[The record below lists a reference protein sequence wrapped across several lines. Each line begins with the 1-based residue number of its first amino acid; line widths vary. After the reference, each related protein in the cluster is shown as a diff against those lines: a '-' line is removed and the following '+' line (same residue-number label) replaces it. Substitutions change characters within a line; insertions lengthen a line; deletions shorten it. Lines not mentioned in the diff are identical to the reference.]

1 MSIAIA
7 DENFFNKGLKLFKD
21 KKYEDARFMFERGI
35 VFNPKDSNSYLYLAK
50 IYNIQ
55 EDQDKEEKNLE
66 ATLLIE
72 PNNEEAILMSMKIAL
87 ERSNYSK
94 VKDLSNTFSKVC
106 KKLCNENKEILDTL
120 ANIEPKKMSLDK
132 NLNKILIIDFGS
144 QFTQL
149 IARRIRESGVYSE
162 IISHK
167 KVKNKNID
175 NSIKG
180 IILSGGP
187 LNVYQINKYSFDKRI
202 IENQIP
208 VLGICFGHQIL
219 SKLNG
224 GRVKQ
229 SKYREFGLANIR
241 KKRES
246 ILTKNFF
253 NKKNIN
259 KVWMSHADQVSKLPK
274 NFNVIASS
282 QNSKFAIIENKK
294 KNFYGVQFHPEVTH
308 TENGKKLINNFIF
321 LICKIKRNWSSKD
334 QKIKLI
340 KDVQNLVG
348 KNKVICALSGGVDS
362 SVVAQLLNKAIG
374 KNLFCIFVNTGL
386 LRKNEEIQVVKTFK
400 KKLKINLIY
409 VNAENEFLRKLN
421 NVSDPEK
428 KRKIIGN
435 LFIKIFERYA
445 KRIKNVKF
453 LAQGTLYPDLIE
465 SKSVTG
471 SQTSKI
477 KSHHNVGG
485 LPKKMKLKLVEPLKF
500 LFKDEVRKLGL
511 ELKLSKEIIS
521 RHPFP
526 GPGLAIRMPGII
538 TKEKIKILKEA
549 DNYFIQAL
557 REHNLYNKIW
567 QAYAA
572 LLPVK
577 TVGVMGDNRT
587 YEYLCLLRAITS
599 EDGMT
604 ADFYDFKKSFIQMI
618 SNKIVNSIRGVNRV
632 VYDVTSKPPST
643 IELE

>member
-1 MSIAIA
+1 
-7 DENFFNKGLKLFKD
+7 
-21 KKYEDARFMFERGI
+21 
-35 VFNPKDSNSYLYLAK
+35 
-50 IYNIQ
+50 
-55 EDQDKEEKNLE
+55 
-66 ATLLIE
+66 
-72 PNNEEAILMSMKIAL
+72 
-87 ERSNYSK
+87 
-94 VKDLSNTFSKVC
+94 
-106 KKLCNENKEILDTL
+106 
-120 ANIEPKKMSLDK
+120 MSLDK

-246 ILTKNFF
+246 ILIKNFF

-374 KNLFCIFVNTGL
+374 KKLFCIFVNTGL

-421 NVSDPEK
+421 NVSEPEK

>member
-1 MSIAIA
+1 
-7 DENFFNKGLKLFKD
+7 
-21 KKYEDARFMFERGI
+21 
-35 VFNPKDSNSYLYLAK
+35 
-50 IYNIQ
+50 
-55 EDQDKEEKNLE
+55 
-66 ATLLIE
+66 
-72 PNNEEAILMSMKIAL
+72 
-87 ERSNYSK
+87 
-94 VKDLSNTFSKVC
+94 
-106 KKLCNENKEILDTL
+106 
-120 ANIEPKKMSLDK
+120 MSLD
-132 NLNKILIIDFGS
+132 LALDKILIIDFGS

-149 IARRIRESGVYSE
+149 IARRIRELGVFSE
-162 IISHK
+162 IVSHK
-167 KVKNKNID
+167 KIKNKDID
-175 NSIKG
+175 ISTKG
-180 IILSGGP
+180 IVLSGGP
-187 LNVYQINKYSFDKRI
+187 LNVYEIKRYSFDKKI
-202 IENQIP
+202 INNKIP
-208 VLGICFGHQIL
+208 ILGICFGHQIL

-224 GRVKQ
+224 GQVKQ
-229 SKYREFGLANIR
+229 SKHREFGLANIH
-241 KKRES
+241 KKKES
-246 ILTKNFF
+246 LLTKHFF
-253 NKKNIN
+253 NQNKLN

-274 NFNVIASS
+274 NFSVVASS
-282 QNSKFAIIENKK
+282 QNSKFAIVEDKVKK
-294 KNFYGVQFHPEVTH
+294 FYGVQFHPEVTH
-308 TENGKKLINNFIF
+308 TENGKKIIKNFIF
-321 LICKIKRNWSSKD
+321 LICKVKKNWSPKD
-334 QKIKLI
+334 QKLKLI
-340 KDVQNLVG
+340 KDIRNRVG

-374 KNLFCIFVNTGL
+374 KKLYCIFVNTGL
-386 LRKNEEIQVVKTFK
+386 LRKNEEKQVIKTFK
-400 KKLKINLIY
+400 NRLKINLIY
-409 VNAENEFLRKLN
+409 VNAEKEFLKELTN
-421 NVSDPEK
+421 ISDPEK
-428 KRKIIGN
+428 KRKKIGQ

-445 KRIKNVKF
+445 KKIKDVQF

-538 TKEKIKILKEA
+538 TKKKINILKEA
-549 DNYFIQAL
+549 DYYFIQGL
-557 REHNLYNKIW
+557 KDHGIYNKIW

-604 ADFYDFKKSFIQMI
+604 ADFYDFKKTFIQTI
-618 SNKIVNSIRGVNRV
+618 SNKIVNSIRGINRV
-632 VYDVTSKPPST
+632 VYDITSKPPST

>member
-1 MSIAIA
+1 MI
-7 DENFFNKGLKLFKD
+7 
-21 KKYEDARFMFERGI
+21 KKNWTSKNQKKILVDDVKRI
-35 VFNPKDSNSYLYLAK
+35 VSNS
-50 IYNIQ
+50 
-55 EDQDKEEKNLE
+55 
-66 ATLLIE
+66 
-72 PNNEEAILMSMKIAL
+72 
-87 ERSNYSK
+87 
-94 VKDLSNTFSKVC
+94 
-106 KKLCNENKEILDTL
+106 
-120 ANIEPKKMSLDK
+120 
-132 NLNKILIIDFGS
+132 
-144 QFTQL
+144 
-149 IARRIRESGVYSE
+149 
-162 IISHK
+162 
-167 KVKNKNID
+167 
-175 NSIKG
+175 
-180 IILSGGP
+180 
-187 LNVYQINKYSFDKRI
+187 
-202 IENQIP
+202 
-208 VLGICFGHQIL
+208 
-219 SKLNG
+219 
-224 GRVKQ
+224 
-229 SKYREFGLANIR
+229 
-241 KKRES
+241 
-246 ILTKNFF
+246 
-253 NKKNIN
+253 
-259 KVWMSHADQVSKLPK
+259 
-274 NFNVIASS
+274 
-282 QNSKFAIIENKK
+282 
-294 KNFYGVQFHPEVTH
+294 
-308 TENGKKLINNFIF
+308 
-321 LICKIKRNWSSKD
+321 
-334 QKIKLI
+334 
-340 KDVQNLVG
+340 
-348 KNKVICALSGGVDS
+348 KVICALSGGVDS
-362 SVVAQLLNKAIG
+362 SVVAKLIHNAIG
-374 KNLFCIFVNTGL
+374 NKLTCIFVNTGL

-409 VNAENEFLRKLN
+409 VNAENEFLRKLS

>member
-1 MSIAIA
+1 MSL
-7 DENFFNKGLKLFKD
+7 N
-21 KKYEDARFMFERGI
+21 
-35 VFNPKDSNSYLYLAK
+35 
-50 IYNIQ
+50 
-55 EDQDKEEKNLE
+55 
-66 ATLLIE
+66 
-72 PNNEEAILMSMKIAL
+72 
-87 ERSNYSK
+87 
-94 VKDLSNTFSKVC
+94 
-106 KKLCNENKEILDTL
+106 KKL
-120 ANIEPKKMSLDK
+120 S
-132 NLNKILIIDFGS
+132 KIIIIDFGS

-149 IARRIRESGVYSE
+149 IVRRIRELGVFSDL
-162 IISHK
+162 ISHK
-167 KVKNKNID
+167 KARLSLIKKN
-175 NSIKG
+175 IKG

-187 LNVYQINKYSFDKRI
+187 LNVYQLNNQLFDKKI
-202 IENQIP
+202 LKLKVPI
-208 VLGICFGHQIL
+208 LGICFGHQIL

-224 GRVKQ
+224 GKVKQ
-229 SKYREFGLANIR
+229 SKHREFGLANIY
-241 KKRES
+241 KKKDS
-246 ILTKNFF
+246 LLTKNFF
-253 NKKNIN
+253 RTKKT
-259 KVWMSHADQVSKLPK
+259 KQVWMSHADQVSKLPL
-274 NFNVIASS
+274 NFKVIASS
-282 QNSKFAIIENKK
+282 TNSKFAIVENKNK
-294 KNFYGVQFHPEVTH
+294 KFFGIQFHPEVTH
-308 TENGKKLINNFIF
+308 TESGKKLISNFIF

-334 QKIKLI
+334 QKFKLI
-340 KDVQNLVG
+340 KEVQAQVG
-348 KNKVICALSGGVDS
+348 TNKVICALSGGVDS

-374 KNLFCIFVNTGL
+374 KKLYCIFVNTGL

-400 KKLKINLIY
+400 KRLKMNLTY
-409 VNAENEFLRKLN
+409 VNAEKEFLSKLKN
-421 NVSDPEK
+421 ISDPEK

-445 KRIKNVKF
+445 KKIKNVSF

-465 SKSVTG
+465 SRSVTG
-471 SQTSKI
+471 SKTSKI

-485 LPKKMKLKLVEPLKF
+485 LPKKMNLKLVEPLKF

-538 TKEKIKILKEA
+538 TNEKIKILKEA
-549 DNYFIQAL
+549 DYYFIQAL
-557 REHNLYNKIW
+557 REHGLYHKIW

-604 ADFYDFKKSFIQMI
+604 ADFFEFRKSFMQTI
-618 SNKIVNSIRGVNRV
+618 SNKIVNSIRGINRV

>member
-1 MSIAIA
+1 
-7 DENFFNKGLKLFKD
+7 
-21 KKYEDARFMFERGI
+21 
-35 VFNPKDSNSYLYLAK
+35 
-50 IYNIQ
+50 
-55 EDQDKEEKNLE
+55 
-66 ATLLIE
+66 
-72 PNNEEAILMSMKIAL
+72 
-87 ERSNYSK
+87 
-94 VKDLSNTFSKVC
+94 
-106 KKLCNENKEILDTL
+106 
-120 ANIEPKKMSLDK
+120 MSLDQ
-132 NLNKILIIDFGS
+132 NLDKILIIDFGS

-149 IARRIRESGVYSE
+149 IARRIRELGVFSE

-167 KVKNKNID
+167 KIKLKDVD
-175 NSIKG
+175 QTIKG

-187 LNVYQINKYSFDKRI
+187 LNVYQINKYSFDKKI
-202 IENQIP
+202 INLNIP
-208 VLGICFGHQIL
+208 ILGICFGHQIL

-229 SKYREFGLANIR
+229 SKHREFGLASIN
-241 KKRES
+241 KKNDS
-246 ILTKNFF
+246 LLTKNFF
-253 NKKNIN
+253 NKQKSK

-274 NFNVIASS
+274 SFKVIASS
-282 QNSKFAIIENKK
+282 TNSKFAIVENKLK
-294 KNFYGVQFHPEVTH
+294 KFYGIQFHPEVTH
-308 TENGKKLINNFIF
+308 TENGKKLISNFIF

-334 QKIKLI
+334 QKIQLI
-340 KDVQNLVG
+340 KEVKDQVG
-348 KNKVICALSGGVDS
+348 SEKVICALSGGVDS

-374 KNLFCIFVNTGL
+374 KKLYCIFVNTGL
-386 LRKNEEIQVVKTFK
+386 LRKNEEVQVVQTFK
-400 KKLKINLIY
+400 KRLKMNLIY
-409 VNAENEFLRKLN
+409 VNAEKEFLKKLN

-445 KRIKNVKF
+445 KKIKNVKF

-511 ELKLSKEIIS
+511 ELNLSKDIIS

-526 GPGLAIRMPGII
+526 GPGLAIRMPGLI
-538 TKEKIKILKEA
+538 TNDKIKILKEA
-549 DNYFIQAL
+549 DYYFIQAL
-557 REHNLYNKIW
+557 KDHGLYHKIW

-604 ADFYDFKKSFIQMI
+604 ADFYEFKKSFMETI
-618 SNKIVNSIRGVNRV
+618 SNQIVNSIRGINRV
-632 VYDVTSKPPST
+632 VYDITSKPPST

>member
-1 MSIAIA
+1 
-7 DENFFNKGLKLFKD
+7 
-21 KKYEDARFMFERGI
+21 
-35 VFNPKDSNSYLYLAK
+35 
-50 IYNIQ
+50 
-55 EDQDKEEKNLE
+55 
-66 ATLLIE
+66 
-72 PNNEEAILMSMKIAL
+72 
-87 ERSNYSK
+87 
-94 VKDLSNTFSKVC
+94 
-106 KKLCNENKEILDTL
+106 
-120 ANIEPKKMSLDK
+120 MSLDK

-202 IENQIP
+202 IKNQIP

-241 KKRES
+241 KKKES

-321 LICKIKRNWSSKD
+321 LICKIKKNWSSKD

-340 KDVQNLVG
+340 KDVQNFVG

-374 KNLFCIFVNTGL
+374 KKLFCIFVNTGL

-421 NVSDPEK
+421 NVFDPEK

-445 KRIKNVKF
+445 RRIKNVKF

-549 DNYFIQAL
+549 DNIFIQAL
-557 REHNLYNKIW
+557 RDHNLYNKIW

-604 ADFYDFKKSFIQMI
+604 ADFYNFKKSFIQMI

>member
-1 MSIAIA
+1 M
-7 DENFFNKGLKLFKD
+7 
-21 KKYEDARFMFERGI
+21 
-35 VFNPKDSNSYLYLAK
+35 
-50 IYNIQ
+50 
-55 EDQDKEEKNLE
+55 
-66 ATLLIE
+66 
-72 PNNEEAILMSMKIAL
+72 IL
-87 ERSNYSK
+87 N
-94 VKDLSNTFSKVC
+94 
-106 KKLCNENKEILDTL
+106 
-120 ANIEPKKMSLDK
+120 K

-149 IARRIRESGVYSE
+149 IARRIREFGVFSE
-162 IISHK
+162 IVSHK
-167 KVKNKNID
+167 KVKNKDID
-175 NSIKG
+175 NSVKG

-202 IENQIP
+202 IKNHIP

-224 GRVKQ
+224 GKVKQ
-229 SKYREFGLANIR
+229 SKYREFGLANIN

-253 NKKNIN
+253 NKKDIN
-259 KVWMSHADQVSKLPK
+259 KVWMSHADEVSKLPK
-274 NFNVIASS
+274 NFKVIASS

-294 KNFYGVQFHPEVTH
+294 ENFYGVQFHPEVTH

-340 KDVQNLVG
+340 KDVRELVG

-374 KNLFCIFVNTGL
+374 KKLYCIFVNTGL
-386 LRKNEEIQVVKTFK
+386 LRKNEETQVVKTFK

-409 VNAENEFLRKLN
+409 VNAEREFLRKLN
-421 NVSDPEK
+421 KVSDPEK

-557 REHNLYNKIW
+557 RDHNLYNKIW

-604 ADFYDFKKSFIQMI
+604 ADFYNLKKTFIQMI
-618 SNKIVNSIRGVNRV
+618 SNKIVNGIRGINRV

>member
-1 MSIAIA
+1 
-7 DENFFNKGLKLFKD
+7 
-21 KKYEDARFMFERGI
+21 
-35 VFNPKDSNSYLYLAK
+35 
-50 IYNIQ
+50 
-55 EDQDKEEKNLE
+55 
-66 ATLLIE
+66 
-72 PNNEEAILMSMKIAL
+72 
-87 ERSNYSK
+87 
-94 VKDLSNTFSKVC
+94 
-106 KKLCNENKEILDTL
+106 
-120 ANIEPKKMSLDK
+120 MSLDK

-149 IARRIRESGVYSE
+149 IARRIRELGVFSE

-167 KVKNKNID
+167 KIKNKDINE
-175 NSIKG
+175 SIKG

-187 LNVYQINKYSFDKRI
+187 LNVYQINRYTFDQKI

-208 VLGICFGHQIL
+208 ILGICFGHQIL
-219 SKLNG
+219 SKLSG

-229 SKYREFGLANIR
+229 SKHREFGLVDI
-241 KKRES
+241 KKKNKS
-246 ILTKNFF
+246 VLTRNFF
-253 NKKNIN
+253 DKQNKNR
-259 KVWMSHADQVSKLPK
+259 VWMSHADQVSKLPK
-274 NFNVIASS
+274 NFKVIASS
-282 QNSKFAIIENKK
+282 NNSKFAIIENKK

-308 TENGKKLINNFIF
+308 TENGKKLIKNFVF
-321 LICKIKRNWSSKD
+321 LICKIKKNWSPKD

-340 KDVQNLVG
+340 KEVKKIAG

-374 KNLFCIFVNTGL
+374 KKLFCLFVNTGL

-409 VNAENEFLRKLN
+409 VNAEKEFLRKLH

-445 KRIKNVKF
+445 KKIKKVKF

-485 LPKKMKLKLVEPLKF
+485 LPKKMKLKLIEPLKF

-511 ELKLSKEIIS
+511 ELNLSNEIIS

-538 TKEKIKILKEA
+538 TKEKIRILKEA

-557 REHNLYNKIW
+557 KDHNLYNKIW

-604 ADFYDFKKSFIQMI
+604 ADFFDFKKKFIQKI
-618 SNKIVNSIRGVNRV
+618 SNKIVNSIKGINRV

>member
-1 MSIAIA
+1 
-7 DENFFNKGLKLFKD
+7 
-21 KKYEDARFMFERGI
+21 
-35 VFNPKDSNSYLYLAK
+35 
-50 IYNIQ
+50 
-55 EDQDKEEKNLE
+55 
-66 ATLLIE
+66 
-72 PNNEEAILMSMKIAL
+72 
-87 ERSNYSK
+87 
-94 VKDLSNTFSKVC
+94 
-106 KKLCNENKEILDTL
+106 
-120 ANIEPKKMSLDK
+120 MSLDQ
-132 NLNKILIIDFGS
+132 NLDKVVIIDFGS

-149 IARRIRESGVYSE
+149 IARRIRELGVFSE
-162 IISHK
+162 IVSHK
-167 KVKNKNID
+167 K
-175 NSIKG
+175 IKISGINQTVRG

-187 LNVYQINKYSFDKRI
+187 LNVYQINKYSFDKKI
-202 IENQIP
+202 LELNIP
-208 VLGICFGHQIL
+208 ILGICFGHQIL

-224 GRVKQ
+224 GRVRQ
-229 SKYREFGLANIR
+229 SKHREFGLANIF
-241 KKRES
+241 KKRDS
-246 ILTKNFF
+246 LLTKNFYGV
-253 NKKNIN
+253 KKT
-259 KVWMSHADQVSKLPK
+259 KEVWMSHADQVSKLPK
-274 NFNVIASS
+274 NFQVIASS
-282 QNSKFAIIENKK
+282 TNSKYAIVENKLK
-294 KNFYGVQFHPEVTH
+294 KYYGVQFHPEVTH
-308 TENGKKLINNFIF
+308 TENGKKLISNFVF
-321 LICKIKRNWSSKD
+321 LICKIKKNWSSKD

-340 KDVQNLVG
+340 NEVRDQVG
-348 KNKVICALSGGVDS
+348 SHKVICALSGGVDS

-374 KNLFCIFVNTGL
+374 KKLYCIFVNTGL
-386 LRKNEEIQVVKTFK
+386 LRKDEETQVVQTFK
-400 KKLKINLIY
+400 KRLKMNLIY
-409 VNAENEFLRKLN
+409 VNAENEFLGKLK

-445 KRIKNVKF
+445 KKIKDVKF

-485 LPKKMKLKLVEPLKF
+485 LPKKMNLKLVEPLKF

-511 ELKLSKEIIS
+511 ELKLSNEIIS

-526 GPGLAIRMPGII
+526 GPGLAIRMPGNI
-538 TKEKIKILKEA
+538 TNEKIKILKEA
-549 DNYFIQAL
+549 DYYFIQAL
-557 REHNLYNKIW
+557 KDHGLYHKIW

-604 ADFYDFKKSFIQMI
+604 ADFFEFRKSFMQTI
-618 SNKIVNSIRGVNRV
+618 SNKIVNSIRGINRV